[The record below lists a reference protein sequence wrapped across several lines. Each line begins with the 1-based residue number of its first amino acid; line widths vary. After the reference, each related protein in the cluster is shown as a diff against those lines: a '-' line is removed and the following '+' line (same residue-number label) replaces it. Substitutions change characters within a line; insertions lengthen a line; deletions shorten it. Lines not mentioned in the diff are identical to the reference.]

1 MMNRT
6 LLIVGIIATALIS
19 SCVPARKFDEVKKKQ
34 QSCESELS
42 QLKLSH
48 KDLESQYNE
57 VNAAHTELKKRH
69 DLLVS
74 DTTSIGK
81 SLRQMTTNYD
91 KLNETYEL
99 LLSKNKELLAGNAAE
114 TKKLAGQLQLTQE
127 ELQRKEDA
135 LKALEK
141 ELNAKS
147 KTLDELSAELQK
159 REAKVKELED
169 ILSKKE
175 AAVKELKKKVSDA
188 LLGFENNGLT
198 VNIKN
203 GKVYVSL
210 EESLLFASGKWA
222 VSSKGIEVLKKL
234 GKVLEQ
240 NEDINV
246 MVEGHTDDVPMRGAG
261 DVKDNWDLS
270 VMRAT
275 SVTKIILEN
284 SKVNP
289 LRITAAGHGE
299 FMPLENAKTPD
310 ARAKNRRTEIIL
322 TPKLDELFQMLESN

>member
-1 MMNRT
+1 MQKLKAIFIFT
-6 LLIVGIIATALIS
+6 IVTAFIS
-19 SCVPARKFDEVKKKQ
+19 SCVPARQFEDVKKKH

-42 QLKLSH
+42 ALKLSH
-48 KDLESQYNE
+48 KDLESMYNE
-57 VNAAHTELKKRH
+57 VNSNYKELKKRH
-69 DLLVS
+69 DILS
-74 DTTSIGK
+74 GDTAIIGN
-81 SLRQMTTNYD
+81 SLRQMTKNYD

-147 KTLDELSAELQK
+147 KNLEELNTELKK
-159 REAKVKELED
+159 REARVNELED
-169 ILSKKE
+169 VLRKKDQ
-175 AAVKELKKKVSDA
+175 AVNELKKKVSDA

-240 NEDINV
+240 NEEINM
-246 MVEGHTDDVPMRGAG
+246 MVEGHTDDVPMKGAG

-284 SKVNP
+284 SKVSAT
-289 LRITAAGHGE
+289 RITASGHGE
-299 FMPLENAKTPD
+299 FLPIDNAKTPE

-322 TPKLDELFQMLESN
+322 TPKLDELFKILESN

>member
-1 MMNRT
+1 MINKS
-6 LLIVGIIATALIS
+6 LLIFGIAAMAIIS
-19 SCVPARKFDEVKKKQ
+19 SCVPARKFEEVKKKQ
-34 QSCESELS
+34 ESCESELS

-48 KDLESQYNE
+48 KDLESKYNE
-57 VNAAHTELKKRH
+57 VNSGYNELKKRH
-69 DLLVS
+69 DLLVN
-74 DTTSIGK
+74 DTTTIGK

-169 ILSKKE
+169 VLSKKD
-175 AAVKELKKKVSDA
+175 AAVKELKRKVSDA

-222 VSSKGIEVLKKL
+222 VSPKGVEVLKKL

-284 SKVNP
+284 SKVKP
-289 LRITAAGHGE
+289 IRITAAGHGE
-299 FMPLENAKTPD
+299 FMPLDNAKTPE

>member
-1 MMNRT
+1 MKNKSIILVT
-6 LLIVGIIATALIS
+6 IVAMAAIS
-19 SCVPARKFDEVKKKQ
+19 SCVPARKFEEVKNKQ

-48 KDLESQYNE
+48 KDLESQFNE
-57 VNAAHTELKKRH
+57 INSSYTELKKRH
-69 DLLVS
+69 DLLVN
-74 DTTSIGK
+74 DTTTIGK
-81 SLRQMTTNYD
+81 SLRQMTINYD

-99 LLSKNKELLAGNAAE
+99 LLAKNKELLAGNAAE

-141 ELNAKS
+141 ELNAKGQ
-147 KTLDELSAELQK
+147 KLEELNAELVK
-159 REAKVKELED
+159 REAKVKELEE
-169 ILSKKE
+169 ILSKKD
-175 AAVKELKKKVSDA
+175 ATVKELKRKVSDA

-210 EESLLFASGKWA
+210 EENLLFASGKWA
-222 VSSKGIEVLKKL
+222 VSPKGVEVLKKL
-234 GKVLEQ
+234 GKLLEQ

-246 MVEGHTDDVPMRGAG
+246 MVEGHTDDVPMKGSG

-270 VMRAT
+270 VLRAT
-275 SVTKIILEN
+275 SVTKIILDN

-299 FMPLENAKTPD
+299 FMPIENTKTPE

-322 TPKLDELFQMLESN
+322 TPKLDELFQILESN

>member
-1 MMNRT
+1 MNKF
-6 LLIVGIIATALIS
+6 IIAIGIATITIMNA
-19 SCVPARKFDEVKKKQ
+19 CVPARQFEEVKKKQ
-34 QSCESELS
+34 ESCESELS

-48 KDLESQYNE
+48 KDLESKFNE
-57 VNAAHTELKKRH
+57 VSASYAELKKRH
-69 DLLVS
+69 EILTN
-74 DTTSIGK
+74 DTATIGK

-147 KTLDELSAELQK
+147 KTLDELSVELQK
-159 REAKVKELED
+159 REAKVKELEE
-169 ILSKKE
+169 ILSKKD
-175 AAVKELKKKVSDA
+175 AAVQELKRKVSDA

-210 EESLLFASGKWA
+210 EESLLFASGKWT
-222 VSSKGIEVLKKL
+222 VSSKGVEVLKKL

-240 NEDINV
+240 NEDINI
-246 MVEGHTDDVPMRGAG
+246 MVEGHTDDVPMKGAG

-289 LRITAAGHGE
+289 RRITAAGHGE
-299 FMPLENAKTPD
+299 FMPVDNAKTTE

-322 TPKLDELFQMLESN
+322 TPKLDELFQILENN